1 MKIYFLIVLTAI
13 LFAVFTG
20 CVNNPY
26 NDPGT
31 LDVGQ
36 QNYTANTVYDKNNRN
51 NRNNANDE
59 VNWANDGAAYN
70 RATIE

>member
-1 MKIYFLIVLTAI
+1 MKIYLLIIFTTI
-13 LFAVFTG
+13 LLAVFTG

-36 QNYTANTVYDKNNRN
+36 QNYTANTVYDR
-51 NRNNANDE
+51 RNNANDE